1 MGWVARRE
9 RGRHPHALLRLA
21 PGGYDLPARERVAA
35 LGCDRFAFRRFDVP
49 PVLAGRDALAGFALD
64 APARGAARFVEP
76 FEPAAARL
84 AGARVAFAA
93 VRLAVVPLVFAAVR
107 LAVVPLAF
115 AAVRLAVVPLAFAAV
130 RLAVV
135 PLVFAAV
142 RLAVVPLARF
152 ADVRPEAAAARFV
165 PLDFVRA
172 EPEPS
177 APSGAGLRPPPLF
190 ASCFGVGSPRAVVLS
205 VFTRSVLFAAR
216 GEAERGF
223 VVRVFC
229 CARGVSARVGAGVL

>member
-93 VRLAVVPLVFAAVR
+93 VRLAVVPLV
-107 LAVVPLAF
+107 
-115 AAVRLAVVPLAFAAV
+115 FAAV

>member
-107 LAVVPLAF
+107 LAVVPL
-115 AAVRLAVVPLAFAAV
+115 VFAAV

-142 RLAVVPLARF
+142 RLAVVPLAF
-152 ADVRPEAAAARFV
+152 AAVRLAVV
-165 PLDFVRA
+165 PLAFAAGRLAGVPLAFAAGRLAGVPLALAAGGLGGVRLA
-172 EPEPS
+172 GV
-177 APSGAGLRPPPLF
+177 APPRRRPPLLP
-190 ASCFGVGSPRAVVLS
+190 
-205 VFTRSVLFAAR
+205 
-216 GEAERGF
+216 
-223 VVRVFC
+223 
-229 CARGVSARVGAGVL
+229 